1 MEENVDV
8 NVLKLTKINETN
20 NNSDKSGEVTR
31 ESKFCNV
38 IISYNIFFSHI
49 FLYPFSLRHSDLNIR
64 TSHLILELLH
74 HTNTYS

>member
-38 IISYNIFFSHI
+38 IISYNIL
-49 FLYPFSLRHSDLNIR
+49 FLTHFLVPL
-64 TSHLILELLH
+64 
-74 HTNTYS
+74 